1 MDKLQ
6 NEDYYNDIFELEDSD
21 KDSFENAG
29 VGNRDVK
36 NNQIFGRNN

>member
-6 NEDYYNDIFELEDSD
+6 NEDYYDDIFEFKDSD

-29 VGNRDVK
+29 VGNIDVK
-36 NNQIFGRNN
+36 KSNLWKE